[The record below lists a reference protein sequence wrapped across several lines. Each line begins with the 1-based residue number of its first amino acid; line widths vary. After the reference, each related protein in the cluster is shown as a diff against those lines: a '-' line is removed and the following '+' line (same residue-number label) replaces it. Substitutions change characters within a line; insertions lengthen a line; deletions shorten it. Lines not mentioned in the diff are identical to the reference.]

1 MTSVPTTTLL
11 GVTLLLLTASC
22 LAADQYVAVTCM
34 SNTPPC
40 TYKLS
45 PTPFTPPSTAIAA
58 GSFVDGGDDPSS
70 GWGKVEVVSS
80 SGGVSARDGIAAYA
94 AGFAEGLMTA
104 ERIGQLWTNFMPGQF
119 GPKGPSP
126 HLFPYINTSLHYALD
141 MGKVDYANPSSD
153 GEWQYNAQ
161 LGLVMNQVQGVADG
175 YAQARG
181 PGAPVLDLLDI
192 VVLNSIGDLD
202 DLVPAMRV
210 LYPETD
216 GRGFASHGVDLSP
229 KRLAEIESGGHC
241 SLFIKPMP
249 GQGLVAAH
257 EMWASFWQMT
267 LMYKSV
273 ELDVTLE
280 STLAKTV
287 TYSSYPAM
295 VSSEDDFYL
304 TSAGLQVMETTNSV
318 LNVSIYDVIQPQ
330 SLLSWMRVVMANR
343 MTDSGPAWADV
354 FQAHNSGTYNNMWVI
369 TNHNIVPLD
378 AVDLPPHSVTIASQ
392 MPGVVR
398 VMDVTPIIASQGY
411 FPSYNVPLIPEL
423 FDLAGYP
430 AAVKEYGN
438 VWSYGQ
444 NPRAHIFRTK
454 APSVMSLE
462 DVRTLMRYND
472 YTQDP
477 FSLGCPVF
485 GLAARA
491 DLAPPHAKLE
501 WGGICGSQAF
511 GAINGKVS
519 SSNLALNAKPGAYII
534 AGPTHSSAATPA
546 FSWSASK
553 FDNVSHVGQPDL
565 FDFDWVQMSGAQQL
579 Q

>member
-1 MTSVPTTTLL
+1 
-11 GVTLLLLTASC
+11 
-22 LAADQYVAVTCM
+22 M

-45 PTPFTPPSTAIAA
+45 PTPFTPPSTAVAY
-58 GSFVDGGDDPSS
+58 GSFVDDGDDPSS
-70 GWGKVEVVSS
+70 GWGKVEVTSS
-80 SGGVSARDGIAAYA
+80 SGGESERDGIAAYA

-181 PGAPVLDLLDI
+181 ESMPDLDLLDL

-216 GRGFASHGVDLSP
+216 GRVFASHGVDLSP
-229 KRLAEIESGGHC
+229 RRLAEIESGGHC

-398 VMDVTPIIASQGY
+398 VMDETPIIASQGY

-444 NPRAHIFRTK
+444 NPRTHLPDQGAQRHV
-454 APSVMSLE
+454 S
-462 DVRTLMRYND
+462 
-472 YTQDP
+472 
-477 FSLGCPVF
+477 G
-485 GLAARA
+485 GRA
-491 DLAPPHAKLE
+491 DAHAVQRLHPGPVLPRLPRLILRLLTPSSSGVASAEARPLVPSTERSRPPTLLSMPSLAPTSLLGPHTRLLSPLPFPGRRPSLTTSLMLASPISLTLT
-501 WGGICGSQAF
+501 GSRCR
-511 GAINGKVS
+511 VPS
-519 SSNLALNAKPGAYII
+519 SS
-534 AGPTHSSAATPA
+534 SSPKAERSP
-546 FSWSASK
+546 
-553 FDNVSHVGQPDL
+553 PL
-565 FDFDWVQMSGAQQL
+565 
-579 Q
+579 